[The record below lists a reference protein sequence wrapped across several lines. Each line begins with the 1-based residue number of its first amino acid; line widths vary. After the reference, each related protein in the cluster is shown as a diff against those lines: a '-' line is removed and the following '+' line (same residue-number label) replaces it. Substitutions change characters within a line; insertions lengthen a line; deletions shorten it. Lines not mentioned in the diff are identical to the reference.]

1 MPTPTFRTEN
11 IAEIARQ
18 ALFLAEVATPNVRFR
33 LQLDEPLTPFVC
45 DRRQI
50 GQAFTNLIKNAVE
63 AIVAK
68 GENAEGEVTV
78 SMRQRGDLLLVDV
91 ADTGCGVPPELR
103 DRLFEP
109 YVTTRQR
116 GTGLG
121 LAIVKRIVE
130 DHSGRLDLQ
139 NQPEGGALVRMEFD
153 LVANR
158 ALHPAPETEQV
169 S

>member
-1 MPTPTFRTEN
+1 MVALEAQAPSPRGD
-11 IAEIARQ
+11 AR
-18 ALFLAEVATPNVRFR
+18 ALEQILVN
-33 LQLDEPLTPFVC
+33 LLD
-45 DRRQI
+45 
-50 GQAFTNLIKNAVE
+50 NAVKYCPG
-63 AIVAK
+63 AT
-68 GENAEGEVTV
+68 VTV
-78 SMRQRGDLLLVDV
+78 RARSEDSRVFVDV

-103 DRLFEP
+103 ERLFEP

-139 NQPEGGALVRMEFD
+139 NLPQGGALVRMEFD
-153 LVANR
+153 IGANR

-169 S
+169 TS